1 MVIVGVQCVVFNV
14 VIILFKYDFIK
25 KNMKGQDFLVGVVR
39 VVIYNMV
46 LQVRMNCL

>member
-14 VIILFKYDFIK
+14 VVILFKYDFK

-46 LQVRMNCL
+46 LQVRMNSL